1 MGVLKELLFAGEI
14 SGLLCL
20 FYFFFLETN
29 FVKKLMTFDYGNAF
43 SLLFFFNFILL
54 GSTSFGTECLFIAFG
69 FKKSPS

>member
-20 FYFFFLETN
+20 LYFFFLETN

-43 SLLFFFNFILL
+43 SLLVFF
-54 GSTSFGTECLFIAFG
+54 
-69 FKKSPS
+69 